1 MKSSVETD
9 IDLLLKL
16 FGIYKIEITEED
28 VIRIFGG
35 KVVTEEESRIE
46 CRSLLPERSEQRRDG
61 SPLVEQ
67 LREKGVMWWVLIKKK
82 RIKNT

>member
-1 MKSSVETD
+1 MKSSAKTD

-35 KVVTEEESRIE
+35 RVVTEEEAKIE
-46 CRSLLPERSEQRRDG
+46 CRSLS
-61 SPLVEQ
+61 
-67 LREKGVMWWVLIKKK
+67 IK
-82 RIKNT
+82 